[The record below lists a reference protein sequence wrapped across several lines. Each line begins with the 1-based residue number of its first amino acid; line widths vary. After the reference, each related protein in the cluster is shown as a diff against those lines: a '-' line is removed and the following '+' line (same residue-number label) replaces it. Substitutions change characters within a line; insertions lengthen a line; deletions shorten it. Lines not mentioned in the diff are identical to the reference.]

1 MTEFNALFV
10 EKDPEVKLVQR
21 SLTTEE
27 LKDAAVLV
35 KASYSGINYKD
46 ALATIEKG
54 GVIRDYPLTPGID
67 MSGVVVESSDPT
79 YQPGDRV
86 LVTGFGFGVSAPG
99 GFSEYQKVPAEWLV
113 KLPTALSEKEAMV
126 YGTAGFTAALAVQAI
141 LAQNYPKDAPI
152 AVTGASGGVGSIE
165 VALMAKAGY
174 TNITAISRKAA
185 AKDWLLKLG
194 ATEVVTPEEVQL
206 AKPSPLARQR
216 FTAVLDTVG
225 GELLATLLP
234 QISYGGAAAICG
246 NAGGIK
252 LNTTVLPFILR
263 GVKLLGIDSVNVPLA
278 ERPAIWANLA
288 EDLRV
293 VDQLPYQEITLSE
306 VTKITKQILAG
317 EHEGRTIIKL

>member
-10 EKDPEVKLVQR
+10 TKEPEVKLVKQT
-21 SLTTEE
+21 LTTDDLQE
-27 LKDAAVLV
+27 AAVLV
-35 KASYSGINYKD
+35 KTSYSGINYKD

-67 MSGVVVESSDPT
+67 MSGVVVESSDPSFKA
-79 YQPGDRV
+79 GDRV

-113 KLPTALSEKEAMV
+113 KLPEALSEKEAMV
-126 YGTAGFTAALAVQAI
+126 YGTAGFTAVLAVQAI
-141 LAQNYPKDAPI
+141 LAQDYPKDTPI

-174 TNITAISRKAA
+174 TNITAISRKASA
-185 AKDWLLKLG
+185 RDWLLKLG
-194 ATEVVTPEEVQL
+194 AAEVLTPEEVQL
-206 AKPSPLARQR
+206 PKPSPLARQR

-225 GELLATLLP
+225 GPLLETLLP
-234 QISYGGAAAICG
+234 QIGYGGAAAICG

-278 ERPAIWANLA
+278 ERPALWETLSST
-288 EDLRV
+288 LRV
-293 VDQLPYQEITLSE
+293 VDQIPYQEISLDE
-306 VTKITKQILAG
+306 VDAITKQILAG